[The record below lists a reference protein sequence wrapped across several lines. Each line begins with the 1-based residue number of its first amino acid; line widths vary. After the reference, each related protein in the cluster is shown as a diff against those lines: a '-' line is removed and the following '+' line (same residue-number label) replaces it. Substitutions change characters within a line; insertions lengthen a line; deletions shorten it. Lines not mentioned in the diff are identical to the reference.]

1 MVKSGIRTSGGRRKG
16 SSRRRLIILLVLSA
30 LLYIVTRNQPA
41 ALQSIHQVFTDVS
54 YSVKYLVSRPVVFT
68 QDFLALAQN
77 YLSLRSENNRLKKEL
92 DKFHQ
97 IEIENEM
104 LRHQIDDYR
113 ELFNVQPEAQK
124 KSIVAEIM
132 FDPGGP
138 FVRTYVLNVGYN
150 NGVTVGDTVVGQFG
164 LVGRIVS
171 VGVLSSRVLL
181 VTDLNSRIP
190 VRVEP
195 AGVNAILAGDNSDVP
210 KILFNAETQNMSDG
224 DIVMASG
231 LGGQVQSG
239 TPIGKIRLERNG
251 SISVILF
258 EKLDHLNLVRVLH
271 GQQNIALKSTQDE
284 PVILKTA
291 PQANSLTD
299 RQGE

>member
-1 MVKSGIRTSGGRRKG
+1 MFSQRRRKNPL
-16 SSRRRLIILLVLSA
+16 SRKSCLTQAGRL
-30 LLYIVTRNQPA
+30 
-41 ALQSIHQVFTDVS
+41 
-54 YSVKYLVSRPVVFT
+54 
-68 QDFLALAQN
+68 
-77 YLSLRSENNRLKKEL
+77 SE
-92 DKFHQ
+92 
-97 IEIENEM
+97 
-104 LRHQIDDYR
+104 
-113 ELFNVQPEAQK
+113 P
-124 KSIVAEIM
+124 M
-132 FDPGGP
+132 F
-138 FVRTYVLNVGYN
+138 FNVGYN

-239 TPIGKIRLERNG
+239 TLIGKIRLERNG